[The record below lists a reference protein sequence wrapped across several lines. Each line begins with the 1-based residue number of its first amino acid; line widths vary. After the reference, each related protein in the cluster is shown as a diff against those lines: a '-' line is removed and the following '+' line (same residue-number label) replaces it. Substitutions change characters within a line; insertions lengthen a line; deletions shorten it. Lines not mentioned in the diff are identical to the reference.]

1 MKKLS
6 ADAAHEPFFSI
17 CIPVYNC
24 GAIVLEALESVA
36 KQSFDDWEVVVY
48 DDGSTDDTPLICE
61 TQQILSPKRYRFIRG
76 AHEGLLPTRM
86 KLLKCANGVAIYPL
100 DADDFIMDERA
111 LEKIYEAFE
120 RLDCDMVMFN
130 GTRSLD
136 DQLPYIDYQRIA
148 ETRQGLI
155 EKDVFAR
162 YFCTHY
168 DINNITFKAYK
179 RSVAT
184 VLDNPPR
191 LQMVEDRLQTLDLFR
206 ASSTVALIDELF
218 CFYRPSDQSI
228 TRKRFS
234 INNLIDQLYVEDL
247 VEPYARS
254 LGVDSGERDTLLYDI
269 VYAGLHAIGETVP
282 DRGERLELYRQI
294 ASLDGMGRARAIRRV
309 SGLRADKV
317 MAVRALLAG
326 RLGVTD
332 ALVCMKHA
340 ARRIGGSG
348 RR

>member
-1 MKKLS
+1 MKELS
-6 ADAAHEPFFSI
+6 TVAAHEPYFSI

-24 GAIVLEALESVA
+24 GAVVLEALESVA
-36 KQSFDDWEVVVY
+36 KQSFNDWEVVVY
-48 DDGSTDDTPLICE
+48 DDGSTDDTSLICE
-61 TQQILSPKRYRFIRG
+61 TQRILPPERYRFIRG
-76 AHEGLLPTRM
+76 PHEGLLSTRM
-86 KLLKCANGVAIYPL
+86 RLLKCARGVAICPL
-100 DADDFIMDERA
+100 DADDFFMDDRA
-111 LEKIYEAFE
+111 LEIIHETFN
-120 RLDCDMVMFN
+120 RLGCDIVMFN
-130 GTRSLD
+130 GTRSLVD
-136 DQLPYIDYQRIA
+136 RTPYIDYRRISG
-148 ETRQGLI
+148 TRQGLMD
-155 EKDVFAR
+155 KRTVAR
-162 YFCTHY
+162 FFCTHY
-168 DINNITFKAYK
+168 DINSVAFKAY
-179 RSVAT
+179 RRAVAT
-184 VLDNPPR
+184 VLDDPPR
-191 LQMVEDRLQTLDLFR
+191 LQMVEDRFQTLDLLR
-206 ASSTVALIDELF
+206 SSSSVALIDELF
-218 CFYRPSDQSI
+218 YFYRPSDQSI

-348 RR
+348 RC